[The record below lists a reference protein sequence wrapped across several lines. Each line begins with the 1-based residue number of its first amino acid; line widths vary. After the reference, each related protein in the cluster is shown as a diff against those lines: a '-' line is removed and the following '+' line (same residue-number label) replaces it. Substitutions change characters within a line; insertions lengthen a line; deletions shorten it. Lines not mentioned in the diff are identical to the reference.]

1 MIQLPVELRR
11 KIMYMYIPL
20 YMAKMNDVHHELLN
34 HDIYLHLT
42 EDIYDFELDFYYAIR
57 IPKLGSAYELDI

>member
-1 MIQLPVELRR
+1 MIQLPIELTR

-42 EDIYDFELDFYYAIR
+42 EHIYDFELDFHYAIR
-57 IPKLGSAYELDI
+57 IPKLESSYELYI